1 MFPGKLKTTLAAL
14 SVFLFCFTMARAE
27 PQGVPAS
34 MADASLAQ
42 EVDAAEVSFTKA
54 LTAVDIP
61 KLEQL
66 LTDDFAWTHATGAV
80 EMKKEYLS
88 GVRDTRRYKALNR
101 EGTSFRIYEKAAV
114 SSGIVHITVVT
125 EDQGE
130 RILHLRYT
138 AVYVLQHGV
147 WRLAAWH
154 NTRLAE

>member
-1 MFPGKLKTTLAAL
+1 MFQGKVKVSLAVF
-14 SVFLFCFTMARAE
+14 SIFLFCSAMGRAE

-34 MADASLAQ
+34 MTNARAAQ
-42 EVDAAEVSFTKA
+42 EVDAADVSFTTA
-54 LTAVDIP
+54 LIAVDIP

-66 LTDDFAWTHATGAV
+66 LTDDFAWTHTSGGV

-88 GVRDTRRYKALNR
+88 GVRDTRRYKAFQR
-101 EGTSFRIYEKAAV
+101 EETSFRIYEKAAI
-114 SSGIVHITVVT
+114 SSGNVHITVFT
-125 EDQGE
+125 EDRGE

-138 AVYVLQHGV
+138 AVYVWQNDG